1 MNSRTRTPPREE
13 LVEVALWFSAARST
27 ESGWPLRGP
36 DGLAGTRVVG
46 VRAGRE
52 LRKEFV
58 ARIDPSGREGL
69 EILGAEVLRD
79 RPGGARC
86 PEGMSELRLRGTE
99 IALEIVARGRDQR
112 LVEAGEDV
120 EPIPRG
126 DASDV
131 IDEVVR
137 GGRKAE
143 ARNVAAE
150 LLDQSVE
157 ALLRLARSRRPVRSV
172 FARGYLVRDPPKD
185 VDLERDTSCGSGAM
199 PVGVQRLVDLRE
211 EGVWAPLF
219 AAAV

>member
-1 MNSRTRTPPREE
+1 
-13 LVEVALWFSAARST
+13 
-27 ESGWPLRGP
+27 
-36 DGLAGTRVVG
+36 
-46 VRAGRE
+46 
-52 LRKEFV
+52 
-58 ARIDPSGREGL
+58 
-69 EILGAEVLRD
+69 
-79 RPGGARC
+79 
-86 PEGMSELRLRGTE
+86 MSELRLRGTE

-157 ALLRLARSRRPVRSV
+157 ALLRLDRSRRPVRSV